1 MEMTANTCLS
11 IVLNPLSPPLVF
23 NKLNP
28 LVIFISDAVARTP
41 VPYSMSS
48 GRSHQCN
55 KKSVLMHYK
64 SWTWKAGVLRK

>member
-28 LVIFISDAVARTP
+28 LVIFISDAVACTLYRTACP
-41 VPYSMSS
+41 QDGLINVTKN
-48 GRSHQCN
+48 QF
-55 KKSVLMHYK
+55 
-64 SWTWKAGVLRK
+64 